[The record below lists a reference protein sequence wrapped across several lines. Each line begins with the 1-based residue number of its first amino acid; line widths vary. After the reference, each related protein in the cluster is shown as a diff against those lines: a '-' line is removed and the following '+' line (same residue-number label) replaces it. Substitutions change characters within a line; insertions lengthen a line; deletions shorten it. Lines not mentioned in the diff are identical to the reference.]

1 MRGVFLLVGGS
12 YSHPPVRHNPAQAGG
27 RRGSAVRSSGAGA
40 GAGSWRGLGSYCP
53 SYEEMLRF
61 YSYYKQATVGSC
73 AIPRPGFWDP
83 IGRYKWDAW
92 NSLGKMSKEEA
103 MAAYISEM
111 KRIAQKI
118 IDTIPMDK
126 TSEHMFGY
134 FEPLY
139 DVIHD
144 MPRPPESFFKRKAEE
159 EKDSEPTKDGQ
170 EERLSGNHVEEPP
183 SGEQKQE
190 EQTLGGGLDCADE
203 ALENSQ
209 LTSDS
214 ESEVFCDTLEQME
227 ADQAGQLLAKQSP
240 SLSSPCSIQADG
252 FASSTLEMTE
262 EGELAEG
269 RRQNG
274 RSSGSPMGL
283 GTKRELQIATAEL
296 GSGDSLDTDVGA
308 QRSTGVRLELDVQVA
323 GAIHALQD
331 NMQSVMKRLSHLET
345 VTATQ
350 MNASG
355 QGPDK
360 PLAAFTGQ
368 KPSQW
373 PLEISARTLLF
384 LIAWPFIVQWLLRR
398 FQRRKR

>member
-1 MRGVFLLVGGS
+1 MGITEGRGENERSQAWIGME
-12 YSHPPVRHNPAQAGG
+12 PPAPDYQVQFQA
-27 RRGSAVRSSGAGA
+27 AVRVIQ
-40 GAGSWRGLGSYCP
+40 GLPKNSSYCP

-144 MPRPPESFFKRKAEE
+144 MPRPPESFFKRKAEEE

>member
-1 MRGVFLLVGGS
+1 MGME
-12 YSHPPVRHNPAQAGG
+12 PPAPDYQVQFQA
-27 RRGSAVRSSGAGA
+27 AVRVIQ
-40 GAGSWRGLGSYCP
+40 GLPKNSSYCP

-159 EKDSEPTKDGQ
+159 EKDPEPTKDRQ

-190 EQTLGGGLDCADE
+190 EQTLGGGLDCANE

-269 RRQNG
+269 KRQNG
-274 RSSGSPMGL
+274 RNSGSPMGL
-283 GTKRELQIATAEL
+283 GTERELQIATAEL

-350 MNASG
+350 
-355 QGPDK
+355 
-360 PLAAFTGQ
+360 

-373 PLEISARTLLF
+373 PLKISARTLLF